1 MRKQGRGIVFGVLF
15 IVAFG
20 VRAFGMQTLDFDSS
34 SPVPVPWPT
43 YAGYLIQDAQD
54 EQGAYWGFVWLSRV
68 YSDPDLRPS
77 IDPNFDPNFQ
87 MVVDA
92 CLDILKVNTAT
103 IETALVAA
111 GLEPP
116 ARDDATAL
124 CTSNPRPVDCLYRFA
139 RSSIGR
145 YRDRWLLLEQNV
157 AQAAVDAATR
167 QTLLR
172 AMETLMKNWTDIS
185 DLLFEYT
192 DVGRPGRPSVDD

>member
-1 MRKQGRGIVFGVLF
+1 MRKQGKGMVFGVLF
-15 IVAFG
+15 IVVFG
-20 VRAFGMQTLDFDSS
+20 VRAFGMQTLGLETT
-34 SPVPVPWPT
+34 PVSVPWPT
-43 YAGYLIQDAQD
+43 YAGYLNQDAQN

-87 MVVDA
+87 MVVNA
-92 CLDILKVNTAT
+92 CLDILRVNTVT
-103 IETALVAA
+103 IEAALVAA

-116 ARDDATAL
+116 ERGDATAP

-145 YRDRWLLLEQNV
+145 YRDRRLLLEQNV
-157 AQAAVDAATR
+157 DKAAVDGATR
-167 QTLLR
+167 QTLLQ
-172 AMETLMKNWTDIS
+172 AWETLMKNWTDIS

-192 DVGRPGRPSVDD
+192 DVGRPGRPGVSD

>member
-1 MRKQGRGIVFGVLF
+1 MRKQGKGIVFGVLF
-15 IVAFG
+15 VVVFG
-20 VRAFGMQTLDFDSS
+20 VRAFGMQTLGFETT
-34 SPVPVPWPT
+34 PVSVPWPT
-43 YAGYLIQDAQD
+43 YAGYLSQDAQN

-68 YSDPDLRPS
+68 YSDPGLRPS

-92 CLDILKVNTAT
+92 CLGILRVNTVT
-103 IETALVAA
+103 IEAALVAA

-116 ARDDATAL
+116 SRVDAVAL

-145 YRDRWLLLEQNV
+145 YRDRRLLLEQNV
-157 AQAAVDAATR
+157 EKGAVDGATR
-167 QTLLR
+167 QTLLQ
-172 AMETLMKNWTDIS
+172 AFETLMKNWTDIS

-192 DVGRPGRPSVDD
+192 DVGRPGRPGARD

>member
-1 MRKQGRGIVFGVLF
+1 MPKRFKALLLGWALGLM
-15 IVAFG
+15 VAMP
-20 VRAFGMQTLDFDSS
+20 AFGMQTLGLEST
-34 SPVPVPWPT
+34 PVAVPWPT
-43 YAGYLIQDAQD
+43 FVGYLNQDALN

-87 MVVDA
+87 MVIDA
-92 CLDILKVNTAT
+92 CLGILRMNVGE
-103 IETALVAA
+103 IESALVTC
-111 GLEPP
+111 GLDVPS
-116 ARDDATAL
+116 RSDAIAV

-145 YRDRWLLLEQNV
+145 YRDRRLLLEQNV
-157 AQAAVDAATR
+157 EKTGVDPNAS

-172 AMETLMKNWTDIS
+172 VFETLMKNWTDIS

-192 DVGRPGRPSVDD
+192 EEGRPERSNIGN

>member
-1 MRKQGRGIVFGVLF
+1 MG
-15 IVAFG
+15 AMP
-20 VRAFGMQTLDFDSS
+20 AFGMQTLGLESTPLS
-34 SPVPVPWPT
+34 VPWPT
-43 YAGYLIQDAQD
+43 FVKYLNQDALN
-54 EQGAYWGFVWLSRV
+54 EQGAYWGFLWLSRV
-68 YSDPDLRPS
+68 YSDPHLRPS

-92 CLDILKVNTAT
+92 CLGILRMNAGE
-103 IETALVAA
+103 IEAALIAS

-116 ARDDATAL
+116 SGSDASAM

-145 YRDRWLLLEQNV
+145 YRDRRLLLEQNV
-157 AQAAVDAATR
+157 EKTSVDPKAL

-172 AMETLMKNWTDIS
+172 AFETLMKNWTDIS

-192 DVGRPGRPSVDD
+192 DVGRPARPNIGN

>member
-1 MRKQGRGIVFGVLF
+1 MRKKGKEIVFGVLF
-15 IVAFG
+15 LVVFG
-20 VRAFGMQTLDFDSS
+20 VRAFGMQTLGLETT
-34 SPVPVPWPT
+34 PVSVPWPT
-43 YAGYLIQDAQD
+43 YVGYLNQDVQN

-87 MVVDA
+87 MVVNA
-92 CLDILKVNTAT
+92 CLDILRVNTAT
-103 IETALVAA
+103 IEAALVAA

-116 ARDDATAL
+116 ARDDAIAP

-145 YRDRWLLLEQNV
+145 DRDRRLLLEQNV
-157 AQAAVDAATR
+157 DKAAVDGATR
-167 QTLLR
+167 QTLLQ
-172 AMETLMKNWTDIS
+172 AWETLMKNWTDIS

-192 DVGRPGRPSVDD
+192 DVGRPGRPGVSD

>member
-1 MRKQGRGIVFGVLF
+1 MRKQGKGIVFGVLF
-15 IVAFG
+15 IVVFG
-20 VRAFGMQTLDFDSS
+20 VRAFGMQTLGLGTT
-34 SPVPVPWPT
+34 PVSVPWPT
-43 YAGYLIQDAQD
+43 YAGYLNQDAQN

-87 MVVDA
+87 MVANA
-92 CLDILKVNTAT
+92 CLDILRVNTAT
-103 IETALVAA
+103 IEAALVAA

-116 ARDDATAL
+116 ARVYAIAL

-145 YRDRWLLLEQNV
+145 YRDRRLLLEQNV
-157 AQAAVDAATR
+157 DKAAVDGATR
-167 QTLLR
+167 QTLLQ
-172 AMETLMKNWTDIS
+172 ALETLMKNWTDIS

-192 DVGRPGRPSVDD
+192 DVGRPGRPGVSD